1 MNSKSK
7 KYKRIKHIGIVL
19 IGILVLTQD
28 VLSSILDHYISIS
41 HDETYGLRYLFYS
54 NLVVSLGLLGFFI
67 TALGMLI
74 SATRTM
80 DKIDVTRGEESKS
93 KIGVKTINLNI
104 YAAILQL
111 ISYLFWL
118 VGSLLVDMKF
128 VKAALVF
135 ERTII
140 STISSTL
147 AFVSLYIL
155 IHVFYHYGLN
165 IEQTMERRKQ
175 REEERKRKEEEQ
187 KIKEVMC
194 SEFPEIT
201 DEV

>member
-1 MNSKSK
+1 
-7 KYKRIKHIGIVL
+7 
-19 IGILVLTQD
+19 
-28 VLSSILDHYISIS
+28 
-41 HDETYGLRYLFYS
+41 
-54 NLVVSLGLLGFFI
+54 
-67 TALGMLI
+67 
-74 SATRTM
+74 M
-80 DKIDVTRGEESKS
+80 DKIDVARGEESKS

-111 ISYLFWL
+111 ISYLCWF
-118 VGSLLVDMKF
+118 VGSFLLDLKFAKKAGDYYLLVFDR
-128 VKAALVF
+128 V
-135 ERTII
+135 II

-165 IEQTMERRKQ
+165 IEKTMERRKQ
-175 REEERKRKEEEQ
+175 REEERKRKEEVE
-187 KIKEVMC
+187 KIKDVMC